1 MACPVAAKK
10 KGAHGGNTVSPVLK
24 KARVAGLQARRRGRD
39 LNPRRTFR
47 PIRDFQSRSL
57 DRSDTSPGAP
67 GYRASVATNAYS
79 STGARAN
86 AHAPS
91 MSASQAMPQDRSD
104 TSPGQSRVTAM
115 TR

>member
-10 KGAHGGNTVSPVLK
+10 KGAHGGNMVSPVLK

-47 PIRDFQSRSL
+47 PVRDFQSRSL
-57 DRSDTSPGAP
+57 DRSDTSPD
-67 GYRASVATNAYS
+67 REQ
-79 STGARAN
+79 STPAGIKRP
-86 AHAPS
+86 H
-91 MSASQAMPQDRSD
+91 
-104 TSPGQSRVTAM
+104 GQSPHGLQTAPASGAFGPLGHLGGPEQS